1 MASENKQAPVAP
13 DDVRLDVWLWAARFF
28 KTRALAKQAIA
39 GGKVQVAG
47 QGAKP
52 SRSVRVGETLGI
64 RRGEDQFEV
73 RVLGLSEVRG
83 PAPVAQALYEESAAS
98 RAAREQAAAG
108 RRAAATGYR
117 PPQGKP
123 DKRARRLIQ
132 ALGDLDA
139 F

>member
-1 MASENKQAPVAP
+1 MVHVPPPEPGTLP
-13 DDVRLDVWLWAARFF
+13 VRLDVWLWAARFF

-52 SRSVRVGETLGI
+52 SRLVRPGEAMSI
-64 RRGEDQFEV
+64 RRGEELFEIEV
-73 RVLGLSEVRG
+73 RGTSEVRG
-83 PAPVAQALYEESAAS
+83 SAPVAQTLYAENE
-98 RAAREQAAAG
+98 AAREARLRAAAE

-139 F
+139 L

>member
-1 MASENKQAPVAP
+1 MTEQNPSAAA
-13 DDVRLDVWLWAARFF
+13 DVRLDVWLWAARFF

-39 GGKVQVAG
+39 GGKVQVGG

-52 SRSVRVGETLGI
+52 SRSVRVGDVLGI
-64 RRGEDQFEV
+64 RRGEEQFEV
-73 RVLGLSEVRG
+73 TVRGLSETRG
-83 PAPVAQALYEESAAS
+83 PAPVARTLYEESEAS
-98 RAAREQAAAG
+98 RTAREQAAAE

-117 PPQGKP
+117 PPLTKP

-139 F
+139 L